1 MKKRK
6 KAVSY
11 SLSLLFGIVIVLI
24 DWFLQSSFREK
35 NLGIANAGVSFGFAS
50 GLGEF
55 WKYSLLMF
63 LVILFVFWFWSKTK
77 LNVYLVSLLI
87 GGLGNMVP
95 RLLYGNVWDYI
106 LFKPLG
112 LWFNISDVLILVS
125 VLSYILIADESSY
138 SF

>member
-6 KAVSY
+6 KAASY
-11 SLSLLFGIVIVLI
+11 SLSLLFGFVIVFI
-24 DWFLQSSFREK
+24 DWFFQNYFRL
-35 NLGIANAGVSFGFAS
+35 NNVGIANAGVSFGFAS
-50 GLGEF
+50 GFGEF
-55 WKYSLLMF
+55 WKYSLLAF
-63 LVILFVFWFWSKTK
+63 LVLLFVFLVWSKTK

-106 LFKPLG
+106 FLKPLG

-125 VLSYILIADESSY
+125 VLSYILITDESSY